1 MANIQQYNVNVLED
15 APKGFT
21 FQPIVKAKGKTA
33 LLPHTP
39 EYIREFLERCR
50 PEVLKEISDAQA
62 NFDRMVAHLLL
73 LLGKPTAEEMRVLRG
88 AKNCEDIF
96 GEEAVRSLKTAK
108 LRIRIAIHAANGN
121 HDEYI
126 KARDKFL
133 ERQQEDCD
141 TMLFDADGSHK
152 DDMVA
157 FTDDTGHTEMMSVRM
172 DEAVRRIGKQVS
184 EHHTYYK
191 DGSGMETFA
200 RCWGAFKMV
209 V

>member
-1 MANIQQYNVNVLED
+1 
-15 APKGFT
+15 
-21 FQPIVKAKGKTA
+21 
-33 LLPHTP
+33 
-39 EYIREFLERCR
+39 
-50 PEVLKEISDAQA
+50 
-62 NFDRMVAHLLL
+62 
-73 LLGKPTAEEMRVLRG
+73 MRVLRG

-96 GEEAVRSLKTAK
+96 SKEAVRSLKTAK

-157 FTDDTGHTEMMSVRM
+157 FTDDTGNTEMMSVKM
-172 DEAVRRIGKQVS
+172 DEAVRRIGNQVS
-184 EHHTYYK
+184 EHYTYYK
-191 DGSGMETFA
+191 DDGGMETFA
-200 RCWGAFKMV
+200 RCWGKYKMLV
-209 V
+209 